1 MNFFVEKISKI
12 KTENK
17 PFERSCNCRE
27 GGDNS
32 SSNNGESGHS
42 QTHTHTRPRIIDMY
56 RSAYRI
62 GMECERRQFISIKVN
77 WNKFSSKSHE
87 ATKRQREQLQ
97 QASRYGRER
106 AKINQP
112 AKHRHTKIKKKKY
125 GGTVCRR
132 QTSKGVNWQRRTLL
146 ARNLYIYSH
155 LLITRRRVVRIS
167 LRAKVYANGMGDNK
181 LATTATA
188 T

>member
-32 SSNNGESGHS
+32 SSNNGERGHS
-42 QTHTHTRPRIIDMY
+42 QTHTHTHVRALLTCTGAPTESVWNANADSLFRLK
-56 RSAYRI
+56 
-62 GMECERRQFISIKVN
+62 SIEINFHQK
-77 WNKFSSKSHE
+77 

-112 AKHRHTKIKKKKY
+112 AKHRHTKIKKK
-125 GGTVCRR
+125 T
-132 QTSKGVNWQRRTLL
+132 
-146 ARNLYIYSH
+146 
-155 LLITRRRVVRIS
+155 
-167 LRAKVYANGMGDNK
+167 
-181 LATTATA
+181 
-188 T
+188 